1 MARPLVLAIWGTE
14 ALAEAVA
21 AAVGGDAVVLGTK
34 IFPDGE
40 SYVRLPCPVDGR
52 PVALAARL
60 HWPNSKMMP
69 LLFAADAA
77 RELGADG
84 VGLIAPYLP
93 YMRQDARF
101 LDGEAITSATFAR
114 LVSGAFDWL
123 VTVDPHLHRRA
134 ELSEIY
140 AIPSLACEAAPVVG
154 AWIGAQVG
162 NPIVIGPDAESRQW
176 ASAIAEAAGAP
187 FVTLEK
193 SRRGDTAV
201 DIAFPDMS
209 AWAGRTPVLVD
220 DIIASGTT
228 MEVALHELSRLGFSG
243 SIVVGVHG
251 ILAVTGD
258 VEKRLTAAGATRIA
272 VTTTVR
278 GPLSRINVDGIVAEA
293 AAGFL
298 DRPSPRRRAH
308 GGFGG

>member
-21 AAVGGDAVVLGTK
+21 DAVGGDAVALKTK
-34 IFPDGE
+34 LFPDGE
-40 SYVRLPCPVDGR
+40 SYVRLPCAVDGR

-60 HWPNSKMMP
+60 HWPNAKIMP

-84 VGLIAPYLP
+84 VGLITPYLP

-101 LDGEAITSATFAR
+101 AAGEAITSATFAR

-123 VTVDPHLHRRA
+123 VTVDPHLHRHA
-134 ELSEIY
+134 ALSEIY
-140 AIPSLACEAAPVVG
+140 AIPALACEAAPVVG
-154 AWIGAQVG
+154 AWISAQIES
-162 NPIVIGPDAESRQW
+162 PIVIGPDAESRQW
-176 ASAIAEAAGAP
+176 ASAVAKAAGAP
-187 FVTLEK
+187 FVTLAK
-193 SRRGDTAV
+193 SRHGDTAV

-209 AWAGRTPVLVD
+209 AWSGRTPVLVD
-220 DIIASGTT
+220 DIISSGTT
-228 MEVALHELSRLGFSG
+228 MEVALRELSRLGFSG
-243 SIVVGVHG
+243 AVVVGVHG

-258 VEKRLTAAGATRIA
+258 VEKRLMAAGAARIV

-293 AAGFL
+293 AARFL
-298 DRPSPRRRAH
+298 ASEPRRSS
-308 GGFGG
+308 